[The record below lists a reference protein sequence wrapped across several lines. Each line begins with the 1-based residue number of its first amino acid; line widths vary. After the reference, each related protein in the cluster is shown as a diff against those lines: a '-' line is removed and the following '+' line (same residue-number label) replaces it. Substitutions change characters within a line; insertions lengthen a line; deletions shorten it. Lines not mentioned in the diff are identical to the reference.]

1 MVKRG
6 NTRLA
11 TKTDLVE
18 GLQGLNSK
26 IDGLRTELKGD
37 IDGLKGDIVCIKG
50 DIVGLKASTHRM
62 AVILTDTQASVE
74 DIKDQLKRDR
84 ATFDSRITAALE
96 PFTSRM
102 ETIWRESIVHPKMLD
117 EQGSMLQR
125 HEERISALEARPA
138 P

>member
-37 IDGLKGDIVCIKG
+37 IGGLKV
-50 DIVGLKASTHRM
+50 SNHRM
-62 AVILTDTQASVE
+62 AVRLTDTQASVE

-117 EQGSMLQR
+117 EQGATLR
-125 HEERISALEARPA
+125 GHEARISALEARPA